1 MVRIWFISDTHN
13 QHEGLRV
20 PEGIDAVIHCG
31 DEANAGNAWLNEPES
46 RRFFAWYSALEVS
59 QKFFIPGNHSTAIEQ
74 GLVCAHEYPDIEF
87 LIHQSAEWR
96 GLKIFGSPYTPRFF
110 DWAYMRAREDLK
122 ELWEAIPTG
131 IDILITHG
139 PPQGIGD
146 VTVDF
151 NGGAPVHVGS
161 RSLMREVVGRIKP
174 RIHAFGH
181 IHDEPGIDNFG
192 SVTRGGTEFINCA
205 CCDLTGRLTH
215 HGRVVEIAE

>member
-74 GLVCAHEYPDIEF
+74 GLVCAQEYPDIEF